1 MIKLIIK
8 IAAIFLAVILQV
20 TLLPLLSIKGMW
32 PNLILISVLILVL
45 SGLKNDALLMAAIG
59 GLLFGFF
66 SPLRFGLDAIIF
78 IGLILLLEEMSKKYL
93 PAINLVIVSGVI
105 FSGTLL
111 YGLLMSLFLRRWLS
125 WELLIDGVYATLL
138 GLIFFFVLNHFQRPK
153 KLLKVE
159 S

>member
-1 MIKLIIK
+1 
-8 IAAIFLAVILQV
+8 
-20 TLLPLLSIKGMW
+20 
-32 PNLILISVLILVL
+32 
-45 SGLKNDALLMAAIG
+45 
-59 GLLFGFF
+59 
-66 SPLRFGLDAIIF
+66 
-78 IGLILLLEEMSKKYL
+78 
-93 PAINLVIVSGVI
+93 LVIVSGVI

-153 KLLKVE
+153 KLSKVE